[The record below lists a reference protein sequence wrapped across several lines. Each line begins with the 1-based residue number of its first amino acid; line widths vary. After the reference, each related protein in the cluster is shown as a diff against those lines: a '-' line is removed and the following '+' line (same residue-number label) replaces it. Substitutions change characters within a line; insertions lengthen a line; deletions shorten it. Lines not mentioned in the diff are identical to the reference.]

1 MVVTTV
7 QIFMRWRDL
16 EVVPLRK
23 WCDGTQIPYI
33 ECMRWDLF
41 QDLLTWVVLTNVSL
55 CHVEI
60 LHGPLSR
67 SGVWGLQESKQV
79 YILRAPLEAG
89 V

>member
-1 MVVTTV
+1 MAVSTV
-7 QIFMRWRDL
+7 QIFMRLLDL

-33 ECMRWDLF
+33 ECMHWDLF
-41 QDLLTWVVLTNVSL
+41 QDLLTWDALTGRSL

-60 LHGPLSR
+60 FHEPLCR
-67 SGVWGLQESKQV
+67 SGVWALQESKQV
-79 YILRAPLEAG
+79 YILRALLEVG